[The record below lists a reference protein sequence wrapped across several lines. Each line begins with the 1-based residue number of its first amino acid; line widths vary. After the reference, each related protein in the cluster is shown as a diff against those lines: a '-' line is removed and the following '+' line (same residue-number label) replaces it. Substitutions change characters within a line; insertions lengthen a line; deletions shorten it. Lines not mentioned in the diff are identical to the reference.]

1 MLAGRLPRF
10 RRHRYRSAVRMNEVQ
25 PPRRLDSALAR
36 GGAEFAKNRGYVMDV
51 IRKAGRRPRSER
63 WSRTLRLGATQI
75 AVAHGPRKPGPL
87 RSAHPFAQVPWSDDI
102 RASKPSAS

>member
-1 MLAGRLPRF
+1 MLARRLPRF

-63 WSRTLRLGATQI
+63 WSRTLRARRHADCCRARAKETW
-75 AVAHGPRKPGPL
+75 AA
-87 RSAHPFAQVPWSDDI
+87 AQCTPICSSPVV
-102 RASKPSAS
+102 